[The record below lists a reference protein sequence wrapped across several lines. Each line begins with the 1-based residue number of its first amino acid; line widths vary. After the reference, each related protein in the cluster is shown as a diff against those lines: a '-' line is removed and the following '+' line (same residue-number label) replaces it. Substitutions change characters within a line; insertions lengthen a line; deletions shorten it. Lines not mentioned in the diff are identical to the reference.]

1 MTSDNHLSLF
11 IYNNLQMS
19 TKKLSQ
25 HGSGDLIS
33 NEGAVVSQ
41 NKPSSIKASSE
52 DEIHERYELYN
63 NYIRIDWYTGT
74 VNIYFY
80 INPMSGRIL
89 TS

>member
-1 MTSDNHLSLF
+1 
-11 IYNNLQMS
+11 MS

-63 NYIRIDWYTGT
+63 IILELIDIP
-74 VNIYFY
+74 V
-80 INPMSGRIL
+80 L
-89 TS
+89 

>member
-63 NYIRIDWYTGT
+63 IILELIDIP
-74 VNIYFY
+74 V
-80 INPMSGRIL
+80 L
-89 TS
+89 